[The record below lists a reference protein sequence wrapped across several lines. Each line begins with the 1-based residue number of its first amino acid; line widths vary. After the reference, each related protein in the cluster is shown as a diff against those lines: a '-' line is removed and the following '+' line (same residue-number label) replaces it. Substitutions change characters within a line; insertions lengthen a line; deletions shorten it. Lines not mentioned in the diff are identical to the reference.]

1 MRRPLLP
8 LFLSLLAAVT
18 AAPRVGAQE
27 SASKPP
33 STDPKSAASES
44 RSSEPDSAAVYAALS
59 KVAPSLVRI
68 HVVSLDHQ
76 DGRELKR
83 EAAGSGTII
92 TPEGH
97 VVTNHHVAG
106 KTKAIVCT
114 LSSRE
119 EIPAELVGTDP
130 LSDIAVLKLKP
141 AKPRT
146 FPTASFGTAST
157 LRVGDRVLAM
167 GSPLAL
173 SQSVTMGIVSNTE
186 MIMPRLFWPFNQ
198 MTLEGEDVG
207 SIVRWIGHDAPIFGG
222 NSGGPLINMKG
233 EIVGVNE
240 ISMGLAGAIP
250 ADLAKEVA
258 NAIIKDGRVKRS
270 WIGLDVQPL
279 LRSSAAPRGALIG
292 GTIEG
297 SPAAK
302 AGFLPGDIV
311 LKIGRDDVTVRFAEE
326 IPLFNQAIMR
336 LPLGQPVDIVVMR
349 QGQQQTLKVV
359 PQERENVEA
368 PISELSLVGIT
379 ASNLTAWSAMELK
392 RESRDGVR
400 VRGVRPGGPAA
411 DGRPALEPDDV
422 VVEIDGKSVKS
433 IQALTSLLDERMK
446 GQKESA
452 SVLVTFDRRRDR
464 MLTVLEVGRPGIE
477 DPGLETRKAW
487 IPVSVQVLT
496 PSLAER
502 LGLAGK
508 TGVRVTRVF
517 GGSATAA
524 GLKIGD
530 IVTTVDNDRI
540 EASQPSDEDLFA
552 TMIRQYKIGST
563 VKLTVVRGGK
573 EQEVAVKLD
582 ASPRLPRE
590 MKKYEDPNFEFR
602 VRDLSMA
609 DQSEPSWVEGERGV
623 LVEAVRE
630 GGWAAL
636 AHLAD
641 GDLLLEIDGAA
652 VPDVEAVQQ
661 RMQRIAETKPA
672 TVVFKVRRGIR
683 TLFVELQSGWPAGR
697 PTAATRRV
705 P

>member
-1 MRRPLLP
+1 MRSCRILL
-8 LFLSLLAAVT
+8 LLSLLLPAT
-18 AAPRVGAQE
+18 AGAQD
-27 SASKPP
+27 SS
-33 STDPKSAASES
+33 SSRNDPV
-44 RSSEPDSAAVYAALS
+44 DSAAVHAALS
-59 KVAPSLVRI
+59 KVAPALVRI
-68 HVVSLDHQ
+68 HVVSIDHQ
-76 DGRELKR
+76 EGRELKR
-83 EAAGSGTII
+83 QAAGSGTII

-119 EIPAELVGTDP
+119 EVPAELVGTDP

-146 FPTASFGTAST
+146 FPTASFGTATT
-157 LRVGDRVLAM
+157 LQVGDRVLAM

-186 MIMPRLFWPFNQ
+186 MIMPQLFWPFNR

-222 NSGGPLINMKG
+222 NSGGPLINLKG

-250 ADLAKEVA
+250 ADLAREVA
-258 NAIIKDGRVKRS
+258 FAIIKEGRVKRG

-279 LRSSAAPRGALIG
+279 LKSSTATRGALVG
-292 GTIEG
+292 GAIEG

-302 AGFLPGDIV
+302 AGLQAGDIV
-311 LKIGRDDVTVRFAEE
+311 LKVGTRDVTVRFAEQ
-326 IPLFNQAIMR
+326 IPLFNQTIMR
-336 LPLGQPVDIVVMR
+336 LAVGKPVEIVVLR
-349 QGQQQTLKVV
+349 KGEEKTLHVT
-359 PQERENVEA
+359 PEERESVEA
-368 PISELSLVGIT
+368 RISELPLLGIT
-379 ASNLTAWSAMELK
+379 ASNLTTWSAKELK
-392 RESRDGVR
+392 RPGRDGVR

-411 DGRPALEPDDV
+411 DSRPPLEQDDV
-422 VVEIDGKSVKS
+422 IVELDGKALKS
-433 IQALTSLLDERMK
+433 LENLASIIEQETK
-446 GQKESA
+446 GKSDPVSA
-452 SVLVTFDRRRDR
+452 LVTFDRGRQR
-464 MLTVLEVGRPGIE
+464 MLTVVEIGRPGLE

-496 PSLAER
+496 QPLAER
-502 LGLAGK
+502 LSLSGK
-508 TGVRVTRVF
+508 TGVRVTRVH
-517 GGSATAA
+517 GGSAAAA
-524 GLKIGD
+524 GLRIGD
-530 IVTTVDNDRI
+530 IITSIDDDRV

-563 VKLTVVRGGK
+563 VKLTVLRDGK
-573 EQEVAVKLD
+573 EQHLAVKLD

-590 MKKYEDPNFEFR
+590 MKKYEDSNFEFR
-602 VRDLSMA
+602 VRDMTTA
-609 DQSEPSWVEGERGV
+609 DQNEKSWTEGQKGV

-636 AHLAD
+636 AQLAD
-641 GDLLLEIDGAA
+641 GDLLMEIDGDA
-652 VPDVEAVQQ
+652 VADVEAVQKK
-661 RMQRIAETKPA
+661 MESVAERKPA
-672 TVVFKVRRGIR
+672 VVVFKVRRGIR
-683 TLFVELQSGWPAGR
+683 TLYVELQSGWPATQPGGG
-697 PTAATRRV
+697 ARV

>member
-1 MRRPLLP
+1 MWRPACLVL
-8 LFLSLLAAVT
+8 LSLVFQAPASGSA
-18 AAPRVGAQE
+18 AAPAPDQSRE
-27 SASKPP
+27 ASP
-33 STDPKSAASES
+33 DQ
-44 RSSEPDSAAVYAALS
+44 SSEASDSAAVYAALS

-83 EAAGSGTII
+83 EASGSGTII

-97 VVTNHHVAG
+97 VLTNHHVAG
-106 KTKAIVCT
+106 KTRAILCT
-114 LSSRE
+114 LSTRE

-141 AKPRT
+141 ATPRT
-146 FPTASFGTAST
+146 FPVAAFGSAAS

-207 SIVRWIGHDAPIFGG
+207 SLVRWIGHDAPIFGG
-222 NSGGPLINMKG
+222 NSGGPLINLRG

-250 ADLAKEVA
+250 AELAREVA
-258 NAIIKDGRVKRS
+258 TAIIRDGRVKRS

-279 LRSSAAPRGALIG
+279 LRSSALERGALVS

-311 LKIGRDDVTVRFAEE
+311 TEVGGQAVTVRFAEE
-326 IPLFNQAIMR
+326 VPLFNQTIMR
-336 LPLGQPVDIVVMR
+336 LPLGQPVEIAVLR
-349 QGQQQTLKVV
+349 KGQRRTIRVATE
-359 PQERENVEA
+359 ERESVDA
-368 PISELSLVGIT
+368 AVSELSRVGIT
-379 ASNLTAWSAMELK
+379 ASNLTAWSAKELK
-392 RESRDGVR
+392 RGSRDGVR

-411 DGRPALEPDDV
+411 EGRPALEPDDV
-422 VVEIDGKSVKS
+422 VVEIDGRAVKDV
-433 IQALTSLLDERMK
+433 QALTGLLEARTGGRTDAVSLLV
-446 GQKESA
+446 A
-452 SVLVTFDRRRDR
+452 FDRGRER
-464 MLTVLEVGRPGIE
+464 MLTVLEIDRAGLE

-487 IPVSVQVLT
+487 IPMSVQVLT
-496 PSLAER
+496 PPLAGR

-508 TGVRVTRVF
+508 TGVRVTGLLGASARASGLRV
-517 GGSATAA
+517 GDVVTA
-524 GLKIGD
+524 
-530 IVTTVDNDRI
+530 VDDDPV

-563 VKLTVVRGGK
+563 VRLTVVRDGTPRP
-573 EQEVAVKLD
+573 VTVTLD

-602 VRDLSMA
+602 VRDLSAA
-609 DQSEPSWVEGERGV
+609 DRAEHAWGEGQGGV

-641 GDLLLEIDGAA
+641 GDILLAIDGAA
-652 VPDVEAVQQ
+652 VTGVEGVQQ
-661 RMQRIAETKPA
+661 KMQQIAESKPA
-672 TVVFKVRRGIR
+672 AVVLEVRRGIR
-683 TLFVELQSGWPAGR
+683 TLFVELQSGWTAAGPAAGAGR
-697 PTAATRRV
+697 V